1 MLQKFKL
8 IGIMVLVGGL
18 LALNGQS
25 TIYSEDF
32 TGQNNKGAVGPTPT
46 IDLTGVTWS
55 IDISSAAL
63 TATTD
68 WFQVQ
73 SEVFEARDIDGD
85 AIWLSPS
92 IDITGFVGVSFS
104 LDAVEDGT
112 MESSDIF
119 NTEYRIDGGAWT
131 TATTNGSLSDDF
143 TAATVSQTGLSGSSL
158 EIRVTMNNGAG
169 SEYHRL
175 DNILV
180 QGTAASSDTR
190 VNFAS
195 SSATVNEG
203 DGTYDL
209 TLSISNEDANNATT
223 CTVAIVAGGN
233 GSAADV
239 DGYPNPA
246 SQANVT
252 FPAGSAADQTITLTL
267 TDDAA
272 YEGTENIIFEIQSV
286 AGGNNAAVGFTDQMD
301 LTITDNDNAPLPYT
315 QDFSSATVPD
325 AWVFTDFTI
334 ESSTNAGGSA
344 NEAELSFSNDNP
356 GTSAVVS
363 EPLNTVGANLI
374 DLSWKQN
381 LDYFEGGSGADYVI
395 KVQTS
400 TNGTNYSDVYT
411 KTVTADETATETV
424 QIASGDGAGSSSL
437 YIRWLYFTNGNRFSF
452 WRIDDVSVS
461 AATVPTITAS
471 DNSQPSAGNV
481 AQGALNHI
489 LSAFSISSADN
500 DTEVNTVTIDVNG
513 TFDSDDIDN
522 FQLFHA
528 ASNSFGAAA
537 QLGSDVSGNGDGSSQ
552 TVSFTGLTQTIADG
566 ATGYF
571 WLVADVSASAD
582 AGNTLTAQIPSFS
595 FSTGNLTNNVT
606 AAGTQTIVAATP
618 RAVLADNGTQISA
631 GNVDQNST
639 HNVLSSFQISVS
651 DANADLNGLDLTT
664 SGAYQASDVENLKL
678 WYSSDNTF
686 NAGSDTELDN
696 IASPAAAGA
705 QNLSGFNQ
713 IVTNGSVAYFFITV
727 DFPCAA
733 VAGNTISIATIE
745 NADLSFNGSTTKSG
759 TATASG
765 AQTIQDITP
774 DEVSGLSASAG
785 SGESTISWTNPTC
798 FTEVIVVAHTAS
810 ISGTPSG
817 TYSANSQDYTDGS
830 NPSFPTAG
838 TVVYNGTGTSTTITG
853 LSNGTQYYFKVFAR
867 KGSNWNSGVEAN
879 ATPASGLAVFINEM
893 SQGSG
898 GSKEWMEIVV
908 TENGTD
914 LRGWDIGDNDDG
926 SYSEFLEFSQ
936 DAAWSNLNAGTVIA
950 IYNGGDVD
958 GTITPDSDF
967 SDNEV
972 TIASNNATY
981 FTGSWG
987 SFGNSD
993 GDDLAAIRDDN
1004 NVIIHDMAVSH
1015 PSTTVNGPGSGEVT
1029 YYTGSSSTT
1038 AALGDNNNWTTATS
1052 TSGTPGSPNGGANTT
1067 WIQGL
1072 RPAAGATPNP
1082 SAVSIDS
1089 YTATTFDISWT
1100 KPSGTHG
1107 SDWDGVLVFVSDGSN
1122 GIDLSASGQDG
1133 IDYTANL
1140 AYGNGTFATDAGASD
1155 NAYCVA
1161 NQTTDADGSIT
1172 VTGLTTGTTYY
1183 VYAYAYE
1190 EVIGNNDDDDFSSE
1204 VSGGSATPAV
1214 LPAAG
1219 DIVIT
1224 EIMYNSSNAGSDD
1237 EWIEIYN
1244 NSGSAINMDGT
1255 WRLSFNGNNFDFGE
1269 FTFNAGA
1276 YYTIAV
1282 GSGQNGIFNEGSTF
1296 TPDTNTL
1303 NVLNSAVANTS
1314 NSNNLTNS
1322 TAQISIIYDPS
1333 GAAVTIDDV
1342 TYDDGAPWPTAADG
1356 DGPSLTLIDPA
1367 SDNSLA
1373 ASWRASYGT
1382 GGTPG
1387 TDTLS
1392 ALVYDAGA
1400 WNATNVPN
1408 DNTGGLDATVKTGQS
1423 VAIGSD
1429 AAIADLS
1436 IESGATLTISAG
1448 NTLTV
1453 NGDISNNNSIVIESA
1468 ATLLQT
1474 KAADANSGTGS
1485 YSVSREFTPQDH
1497 LRFSMWSSPV
1507 SNEDIQDAFSTSNA
1521 TDRYEYD
1528 ADAQAWSAYST
1539 GVMNAGQGYAV
1550 TPTVNP
1556 GVSGGFTDTKT
1567 FVGSINNGDVSLNVS
1582 GIAASDYILLGNPYP
1597 SGLNF
1602 ATFAADHSDILP
1614 TVYYW
1619 DASPAN
1625 SGDAQ
1630 YASWN
1635 ASGQTSAPNSNR
1647 NSPTS
1652 STRAMQGFFVQVDP
1666 AYSGGGSINFT
1677 FQNDM
1682 REASGNTNAGF
1693 FKTET
1698 RERAWLNLRTDTAA
1712 NQILMM
1718 FDDRASNGFDRSFD
1732 APIYKANQFHSFYS
1746 MQDTMEYSI
1755 QGLPYIIPG
1764 TTTIVPLGIDAW
1776 HLGTF
1781 SIELDSLNNWDANNK
1796 IMLVDSLLGIKVD
1809 LNQTNYQFAVGQTG
1823 VIHDR
1828 FYLVFG
1834 SDSNVGLTE
1843 NAFNKFYA
1851 FQDASSDLV
1860 IRDLSGLGFTNLQI
1874 IGLDGVSVYTNKLDQ
1889 QNEEHSLEINNISQG
1904 IYILSLIDRDSRE
1917 HKVKMLIK

>member
-1 MLQKFKL
+1 MRLLQIAIL
-8 IGIMVLVGGL
+8 LLGISNLQ
-18 LALNGQS
+18 GQT

-55 IDISSAAL
+55 VDVSSTSL
-63 TATTD
+63 TASTD
-68 WFQVQ
+68 WFQVRN
-73 SEVFEARDIDGD
+73 EVFEARDIDGD

-92 IDITGFVGVSFS
+92 IDITGYTGVSFT
-104 LDAVEDGT
+104 LEAAEAGT
-112 MESSDIF
+112 MEPSDIF
-119 NTEYRIDGGAWT
+119 NTEYRIDGGTWT
-131 TATTNGSLSDDF
+131 SATTNGSLNDDF
-143 TAATVSQTGLSGSSL
+143 TSATVSQTGLSGSSL

-169 SEYHRL
+169 TEYHRL
-175 DNILV
+175 DDIVV
-180 QGTAASSDTR
+180 QGTVASTDTR

-209 TLSISNEDANNATT
+209 TLSISNEDLNNATT

-252 FPAGSAADQTITLTL
+252 FPAGSSADQTITLTL
-267 TDDAA
+267 TDDAN

-286 AGGNNAAVGFTDQMD
+286 AGGNNAAVGSTDQLD
-301 LTITDNDNAPLPYT
+301 LTISDNDNAPLPYT

-325 AWVFTDFTI
+325 AWSFTDFTVAA
-334 ESSTNAGGSA
+334 SANAGGSA
-344 NEAELSFSNDNP
+344 NEAELTFSNDNV
-356 GTSAVVS
+356 GSSAVVS
-363 EPLNTVGANLI
+363 QPLNTVGATLI

-381 LDYFEGGSGADYVI
+381 LDYYEGGSGADFVI

-400 TNGTNYSDVYT
+400 TDGTNYSDVYT
-411 KTVTADETATETV
+411 KTVSADETSTETA
-424 QIASGDGAGSSSL
+424 QIGIGDGAGSSSL
-437 YIRWLYFTNGNRFSF
+437 YIRWLYFSNGNRFSY
-452 WRIDDVSVS
+452 WRIDDISVNT
-461 AATVPTITAS
+461 ATVPTITAN
-471 DNSQPSAGNV
+471 DNSQPSAGNI
-481 AQGALNHI
+481 AQGELDHI
-489 LSAFSISSADN
+489 LSAFSIATVDN
-500 DTEVNTVTIDVNG
+500 DTEINTVTIDVNG

-522 FQLFHA
+522 FQLFYA
-528 ASNSFGAAA
+528 ASNSFGAAT
-537 QLGSDVSGNGDGSSQ
+537 QIGSDVAGNGNGSSQ
-552 TVSFTGLTQTIADG
+552 TVSFTSLTQTISDG
-566 ATGYF
+566 ATGYL
-571 WLVADVSASAD
+571 WLVADASASATP
-582 AGNTLTAQIPSFS
+582 GNTLTAQIPSFS

-618 RAVLADNGTQISA
+618 RAALADNGTQVSA
-631 GNVDQNST
+631 ANVDQNST
-639 HNVLSSFQISVS
+639 HNVLSSFQLTIS
-651 DANADLNGLDLTT
+651 DANADFNGLDITT
-664 SGAYQASDVENLKL
+664 AGTYQAADVENLKL
-678 WYSSDNTF
+678 WYSSDNSF
-686 NAGSDTELDN
+686 DAGADTELDN
-696 IASPAAAGA
+696 IAAPTAAGA
-705 QNLSGFNQ
+705 QNFTGFNQ
-713 IVTNGSVAYFFITV
+713 IVTNGSVGYFFLTV

-733 VAGNTISIATIE
+733 TAGNTINIATIE
-745 NADLSFNGSTTKSG
+745 NADLSFNGTTNGSG
-759 TATASG
+759 TASASG

-785 SGESTISWTNPTC
+785 STEVTVSWTNPSC

-810 ISGTPSG
+810 IVGTPSG
-817 TYSANSQDYTDGS
+817 TYSANSQDYTDGT

-838 TVVYNGTGTSTTITG
+838 TVVYNGTGTTTTITG
-853 LSNGTQYYFKVFAR
+853 LTNSTQYFFKVFAR
-867 KGSNWNSGVEAN
+867 KGSNWNSGVEDN

-926 SYSEFLEFSQ
+926 SYSEFVEFSQ

-958 GTITPDSDF
+958 GTITPDVDF

-981 FTGSWG
+981 FSGSWG

-993 GDDLAAIRDDN
+993 GDDLATIRDDN
-1004 NVIIHDMAVSH
+1004 NVIIHDMAVTH

-1038 AALGDNNNWTTATS
+1038 SALGDNNNWTTATS

-1133 IDYTANL
+1133 VDYTANL
-1140 AYGNGTFATDAGASD
+1140 AYSSGTFATDAGASD

-1190 EVIGNNDDDDFSSE
+1190 EVAGNSDNDDFSNQ

-1214 LPAAG
+1214 LPSAG

-1224 EIMYNSSNAGSDD
+1224 EIMYNSSNSGSDD

-1244 NSGSAINMDGT
+1244 NSGSAINMNST
-1255 WRLSFNGNNFDFGE
+1255 WRLSYNGNNFDFGE

-1282 GSGQNGIFNEGSTF
+1282 GSGQNGTFNIGSTF

-1356 DGPSLTLIDPA
+1356 NGPSLTLKDPA

-1387 TDTLS
+1387 ADTLS
-1392 ALVYDAGA
+1392 ALVYDAGS
-1400 WNATNVPN
+1400 WNATDVPN
-1408 DNTGGLDATVKTGQS
+1408 NNTGSLDATVKTGQS
-1423 VAIGSD
+1423 VAIGSN
-1429 AAIADLS
+1429 AAIADLT
-1436 IESGATLTISAG
+1436 IEAGATLTISAG

-1453 NGDISNNNSIVIESA
+1453 NGDIANNNSMVIESA

-1474 KAADANSGTGS
+1474 KAANANSGSGT
-1485 YSVSREFTPQDH
+1485 YTVSREFTPQDH

-1507 SNEDIQDAFSTSNA
+1507 SNEDIQDAFSSSNA
-1521 TDRYEYD
+1521 NDRYEYD
-1528 ADAQAWSAYST
+1528 ADNQAWSAYAT

-1550 TPTVNP
+1550 TPTINN
-1556 GVSGGFTDTKT
+1556 GVSGGFSDTKT
-1567 FVGSINNGDVSLNVS
+1567 FVGSINNGDVSLNVT

-1597 SGLNF
+1597 SALNF

-1619 DASPAN
+1619 DASPGN

-1647 NSPTS
+1647 NSPSS

-1693 FKTET
+1693 YKTET
-1698 RERAWLNLRTDTAA
+1698 RERAWLNLSTDTAA

-1718 FDDRASNGFDRSFD
+1718 FDDRATNGFDRLFD

-1764 TTTIVPLGIDAW
+1764 RATIVPLGIDAW
-1776 HLGTF
+1776 HQGTYT
-1781 SIELDSLNNWDANNK
+1781 IELDSLNNWDANNK
-1796 IMLVDSLLGIKVD
+1796 IMLVDSLLGNQVD
-1809 LNQTNYQFAVGQTG
+1809 LNQANYQFAVSQTG
-1823 VIHDR
+1823 AIHNR
-1828 FYLVFG
+1828 FYLAFG
-1834 SDSNVGLTE
+1834 SNNNVGLME
-1843 NAFNKFYA
+1843 NKADQFYA
-1851 FQDASSDLV
+1851 YQDASENLI
-1860 IRDLSGLGFTNLQI
+1860 IRDLSGLRFTNIQI
-1874 IGLDGVSVYTNKLDQ
+1874 FSLDGVSVFNGNLDK
-1889 QNEEHSLEINNISQG
+1889 QNEVHSLEVNKLPRG
-1904 IYILSLIDRDSRE
+1904 IYILSLIDQDMVE
-1917 HKVKMLIK
+1917 HKVKMLFK